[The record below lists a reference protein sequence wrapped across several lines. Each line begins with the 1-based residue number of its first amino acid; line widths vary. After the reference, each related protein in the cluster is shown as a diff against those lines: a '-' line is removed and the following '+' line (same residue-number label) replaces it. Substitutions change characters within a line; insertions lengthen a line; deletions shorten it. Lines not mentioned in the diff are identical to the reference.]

1 MFERF
6 TDRARRVLMFAQVEA
21 RLLDHNYIGTE
32 HVLLGLIKEDEG
44 LAALALESLGI
55 SLEVV
60 REQVIEAIGPL
71 GQPSPPTA
79 SPPFTPRAKK
89 VLELSLREA
98 RQLGHNYIGTEHILL
113 GLVREKDGIAAS
125 VLQNLGVDLPDV
137 RQKVIDLL
145 TGSTGSQ
152 ASLTSGS
159 VARSGEW
166 PRYPMKVIAG
176 PRLRL
181 GSDGVEFSVTG
192 VLFFDESVQVFWQ
205 MSGIPKPIIELMRD
219 PQLFSPNLQEARP
232 VAYVTLSD
240 DFDTRYPRASS
251 RLEVRPDG
259 HCAATSLF
267 TPQVPDFATRLLI
280 LWQGEVLEIDV

>member
-1 MFERF
+1 
-6 TDRARRVLMFAQVEA
+6 MFAQVEA

-60 REQVIEAIGPL
+60 REKVIEVIGPL
-71 GQPSPPTA
+71 GQPSPLTG

-98 RQLGHNYIGTEHILL
+98 LQLGHNYIGTEHILL
-113 GLVREKDGIAAS
+113 GLVREKDGIAAN
-125 VLQNLGVDLPDV
+125 VLQSLGVDLPDV

-145 TGSTGSQ
+145 AGSAARRALS
-152 ASLTSGS
+152 TSGS
-159 VARSGEW
+159 VPRTGEW
-166 PRYPMKVIAG
+166 PRYPMKVVAG
-176 PRLRL
+176 PPLRL

-205 MSGIPKPIIELMRD
+205 MSGIPKPIIDLMRD
-219 PQLFSPNLQEARP
+219 PHLFSPNLQEARS

-240 DFDTRYPRASS
+240 DFDTRYQRASS
-251 RLEVRPDG
+251 RLEARPDG
-259 HCAATSLF
+259 HCTATSLF
-267 TPQVPDFATRLLI
+267 TPKVPDSATRLLI
-280 LWQGEVLEIDV
+280 LWQGEVIEIDV

>member
-1 MFERF
+1 
-6 TDRARRVLMFAQVEA
+6 MFAQVEA

-32 HVLLGLIKEDEG
+32 HVLLGLVKEDEG
-44 LAALALESLGI
+44 LAALALESLGV
-55 SLEVV
+55 SLEMV

-71 GQPSPPTA
+71 GQPSLPLTA

-98 RQLGHNYIGTEHILL
+98 QQLGHNYIGTEHILL

-137 RQKVIDLL
+137 RRTVSDLL
-145 TGSTGSQ
+145 AGSAERRA
-152 ASLTSGS
+152 ASASGS
-159 VARSGEW
+159 VVRTGEW
-166 PRYPMKVIAG
+166 PRYPMKVVAG
-176 PRLRL
+176 PPLRL

-205 MSGIPKPIIELMRD
+205 MSGIPKPIIDLMRD
-219 PQLFSPNLQEARP
+219 PHLFSPNLQEARS

-240 DFDTRYPRASS
+240 DFDTRYQRATS
-251 RLEVRPDG
+251 RLEARPDG

-267 TPQVPDFATRLLI
+267 TPQVPDSATRLL
-280 LWQGEVLEIDV
+280 LHWQGEVIEIDV